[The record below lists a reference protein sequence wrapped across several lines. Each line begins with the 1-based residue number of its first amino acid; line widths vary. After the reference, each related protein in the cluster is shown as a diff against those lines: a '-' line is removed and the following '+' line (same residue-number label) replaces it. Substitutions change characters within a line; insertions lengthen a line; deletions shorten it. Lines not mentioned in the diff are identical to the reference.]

1 MDMAALPYR
10 PGVGIMLLNAAN
22 QVFVAKR
29 IDTVSEAW
37 QMPQGGI
44 DETEPPLQAALRELE
59 EETGIPSE
67 HVSVLAESRDWVTYD
82 LPEHLIPKLWK
93 GQFRGQKQKWFAL
106 RLHAP
111 DNVINI
117 HTEHPEFNEWKWID
131 MPRLPDMIV
140 PFKRE
145 LYQQLVEEFK
155 HLVMR

>member
-1 MDMAALPYR
+1 MDITALPYR
-10 PGVGIMLLNAAN
+10 PGVGIMLLNATN

-59 EETGIPSE
+59 EETGIPSA

-111 DNVINI
+111 DGVINI